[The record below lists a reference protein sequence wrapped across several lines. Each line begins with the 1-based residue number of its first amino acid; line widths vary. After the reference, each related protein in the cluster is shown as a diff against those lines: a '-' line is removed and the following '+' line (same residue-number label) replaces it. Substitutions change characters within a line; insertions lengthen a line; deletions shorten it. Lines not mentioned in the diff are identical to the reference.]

1 MIFRSNRSTGDPPL
15 TPLNSRQPAF
25 NHRCVQSCFGR
36 TIGESTPGTGKTIKK
51 KMPMQSSVNRP
62 QLFEGRDSGFHLT
75 QALQDRTA
83 PSGGKYAIYLS
94 LSSLDQK
101 NLHGYHLSTIK
112 YAIETICQNLGA
124 KLFLFENTDMIV
136 LCSDTEATAI
146 ENITHRLRGLFTGMI
161 TLLQGNKTDSLCN
174 WYDLITQGDQF
185 EEVCR
190 PLTENSGTIT
200 AHAAPPSTSQ
210 KTIEPINADM
220 LAKLERGLATIDV
233 SSFIRRQPICKILPG
248 IDTHPKHLA
257 NEIYVRVNDLRDTI
271 LPEVD
276 LMANRWLFRHLTA
289 QLDQRVLATILENIQ
304 ANLRTPISLNM
315 NIKSVMSH
323 EFTQLVR
330 LLSPSQREKII
341 IEIHCVDLISDPGA
355 FQFAHAYLSNIGFE
369 LALDGTDIFSFPEF
383 ARHDVGFHYVKFGW
397 DEALEGELTL
407 SDLQRLD
414 KAVRQ
419 LGSEKVILCHCG
431 TARAMEFGHQ
441 VGVYNF
447 QGRHIDELLNPSLRR
462 QN

>member
-1 MIFRSNRSTGDPPL
+1 
-15 TPLNSRQPAF
+15 
-25 NHRCVQSCFGR
+25 
-36 TIGESTPGTGKTIKK
+36 
-51 KMPMQSSVNRP
+51 MPMQSSVNRP
-62 QLFEGRDSGFHLT
+62 QLYNGRDSGFHLT
-75 QALQDRTA
+75 QALKDRTT
-83 PSGGKYAIYLS
+83 PSGEKYALYLS

-101 NLHGYHLSTIK
+101 NLQDYHLSTVQ
-112 YAIETICQNLGA
+112 YAIETLCQGIGA
-124 KLFLFENTDMIV
+124 KLFLFENSDMVV
-136 LCSDTEATAI
+136 LCSDTGAATM
-146 ENITHRLRGLFTGMI
+146 ENITHRLRSLFTGVI
-161 TLLQGNKTDSLCN
+161 TLLPGNKADSLCN
-174 WYDLITQGDQF
+174 WYDLMDQGDQF

-190 PLTENSGTIT
+190 PLTENNGTIA

-210 KTIEPINADM
+210 KNIEPIDADM
-220 LAKLERGLATIDV
+220 LARLERGLATIDV

-248 IDTHPKHLA
+248 MDTHPKHLA

-271 LPEVD
+271 LPDVD

-304 ANLRTPISLNM
+304 SNLRTPISLNM

-383 ARHDVGFHYVKFGW
+383 ARHDVGFHYVKLGW
-397 DEALEGELTL
+397 DEALEVELSL
-407 SDLQRLD
+407 SDLQRLN
-414 KAVRQ
+414 KAVSQ

-431 TARAMEFGHQ
+431 TARAMKFGHQ
-441 VGVYNF
+441 VGAHNF

>member
-1 MIFRSNRSTGDPPL
+1 
-15 TPLNSRQPAF
+15 
-25 NHRCVQSCFGR
+25 
-36 TIGESTPGTGKTIKK
+36 
-51 KMPMQSSVNRP
+51 MQSSANSP
-62 QLFEGRDSGFHLT
+62 QYFEGRDSGFHLT
-75 QALQDRTA
+75 QALQDPTM
-83 PSGGKYAIYLS
+83 PSGGNYAIYLS
-94 LSSLDQK
+94 LSSLDQN
-101 NLHGYHLSTIK
+101 NLQDYHLSTVK
-112 YAIETICQNLGA
+112 HAIETFCQGLGA
-124 KLFLFENTDMIV
+124 KLFSFENTDMIV
-136 LCSDTEATAI
+136 LCSDTAAATM
-146 ENITHRLRGLFTGMI
+146 ENITHRLRGLFTGVT
-161 TLLQGNKTDSLCN
+161 TLLPGNEADSLCN
-174 WYDLITQGDQF
+174 WYDLMTQGEQF

-190 PLTENSGTIT
+190 PLTDNSGMIT
-200 AHAAPPSTSQ
+200 AHAAPQSTNQ
-210 KTIEPINADM
+210 NTIEPINADM

-248 IDTHPKHLA
+248 MDTHPKHLA

-271 LPEVD
+271 LPGVD

-304 ANLRTPISLNM
+304 SNLRTPISLNM

-341 IEIHCVDLISDPGA
+341 IEIHCVDLISNPGA

-383 ARHDVGFHYVKFGW
+383 ARHDVGFHYVKLGW
-397 DEALEGELTL
+397 DEALDGKLTL

-414 KAVRQ
+414 ESVSQ
-419 LGSEKVILCHCG
+419 LGSEKVILCRCG
-431 TARAMEFGHQ
+431 TPSAMEFGHQ
-441 VGVYNF
+441 VGVHNF